1 MKSKGLPNS
10 QIKESF
16 LAKKKKNYREKAK
29 DMIFKKK
36 KSFKNCSLAFKI
48 K

>member
-16 LAKKKKNYREKAK
+16 LVKKKKKNYREKAK
-29 DMIFKKK
+29 DMVLKKK
-36 KSFKNCSLAFKI
+36 KASKI
-48 K
+48 VAWLLR

>member
-16 LAKKKKNYREKAK
+16 LVKKKKNYREKAK
-29 DMIFKKK
+29 DMVLKKK
-36 KSFKNCSLAFKI
+36 KASKI
-48 K
+48 VAWLLR

>member
-16 LAKKKKNYREKAK
+16 LVKKKKLQREGQRYGL
-29 DMIFKKK
+29 KKK
-36 KSFKNCSLAFKI
+36 KRLQKLLLGF
-48 K
+48 